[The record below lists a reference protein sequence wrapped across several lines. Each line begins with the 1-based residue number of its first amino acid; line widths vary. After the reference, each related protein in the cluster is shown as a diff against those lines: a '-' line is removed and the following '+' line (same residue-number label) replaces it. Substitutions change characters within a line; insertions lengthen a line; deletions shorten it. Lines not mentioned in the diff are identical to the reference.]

1 MWRGTKVR
9 MTGDF
14 SSEASAHQKTVEQ
27 SLESSKRKKKGNCQ
41 HTNPCPKLTPFKNKS
56 RIEEKR
62 ERLVKST
69 NFQLQDGNGLRI
81 YCKTW

>member
-27 SLESSKRKKKGNCQ
+27 SLESGKSKKKKKVTVNVQ
-41 HTNPCPKLTPFKNKS
+41 IHTQKLHLS
-56 RIEEKR
+56 
-62 ERLVKST
+62 
-69 NFQLQDGNGLRI
+69 
-81 YCKTW
+81 KTKVEVRKIGRGW